1 MEDSWRFVGGGTAG
15 VSNTEMDVAV
25 PLRGAELSRLAERA
39 FSGGALLLGI
49 LLGVFLV
56 SRLAAEDAGGLW
68 SFAGIVAFGLGLR
81 FGHRALRGTTL
92 VVVLAI
98 TLLTALGNA

>member
-1 MEDSWRFVGGGTAG
+1 MR
-15 VSNTEMDVAV
+15 
-25 PLRGAELSRLAERA
+25 LRGAELSRLAERA

-49 LLGVFLV
+49 LAGAFLV
-56 SRLAAEDAGGLW
+56 SRLAAENAGALW
-68 SFAGIVAFGLGLR
+68 AFAGFAAFGLGLK

-92 VVVLAI
+92 VVALVI

>member
-1 MEDSWRFVGGGTAG
+1 LFFFLFALWRPPDAVG
-15 VSNTEMDVAV
+15 
-25 PLRGAELSRLAERA
+25 
-39 FSGGALLLGI
+39 I
-49 LLGVFLV
+49 
-56 SRLAAEDAGGLW
+56 W
-68 SFAGIVAFGLGLR
+68 SLAGIAAFGLGLR